1 MYISSISPWSV
12 VFSLPLIV
20 STFVIPCLLYVPSPS
35 SLSYIHNNHLILIPV
50 PSHVVSPSFHSYP
63 PTTYARNRT
72 TTRSAP
78 FSLNKCQSYPLLS
91 FYVLRIIIQGM
102 KSLLITQHNH
112 PTARFASFPL
122 SLCQSY
128 PLLLL
133 YFFDHTCQIIINQ
146 GMRSLLVNKARC
158 ITTNIQIRIYF

>member
-1 MYISSISPWSV
+1 ML
-12 VFSLPLIV
+12 FSLSLWLSPH
-20 STFVIPCLLYVPSPS
+20 LLYLAYSTYHLRLPSPTFTITTWF
-35 SLSYIHNNHLILIPV
+35 SY
-50 PSHVVSPSFHSYP
+50 PSPHTWCLPHFTHTP
-63 PTTYARNRT
+63 PTTYAHNRP

-158 ITTNIQIRIYF
+158 ITTNIQIIIYF